1 MIPFFIANG
10 FAFLLVLLAIAI
22 TTLMLVTW
30 GSIGSA
36 VMAFGLIELA
46 AALLYKRFL
55 NRDQSDIYE

>member
-1 MIPFFIANG
+1 MG
-10 FAFLLVLLAIAI
+10 RWLLILLAVVMVVIMVAC
-22 TTLMLVTW
+22 W

-55 NRDQSDIYE
+55 NRDRSDIYE

>member
-1 MIPFFIANG
+1 MIG
-10 FAFLLVLLAIAI
+10 RWLLILLAAVMVIGMVAF
-22 TTLMLVTW
+22 W

-55 NRDQSDIYE
+55 NRDRSDIYE

>member
-1 MIPFFIANG
+1 MG
-10 FAFLLVLLAIAI
+10 RWLLILLAVGMAVIMVAY
-22 TTLMLVTW
+22 W

-55 NRDQSDIYE
+55 NRDRSDIYE

>member
-1 MIPFFIANG
+1 MG
-10 FAFLLVLLAIAI
+10 RWLLILLAVVMVVIMIAY
-22 TTLMLVTW
+22 W

-55 NRDQSDIYE
+55 NRDQSDLYE

>member
-1 MIPFFIANG
+1 MG
-10 FAFLLVLLAIAI
+10 HWLLILLAVVMVVIMVAY
-22 TTLMLVTW
+22 W

-55 NRDQSDIYE
+55 NRDRSDIYE

>member
-1 MIPFFIANG
+1 MG
-10 FAFLLVLLAIAI
+10 RWLLILLAVVMVVIMVAY
-22 TTLMLVTW
+22 W

-55 NRDQSDIYE
+55 NRDQSDLYE

>member
-1 MIPFFIANG
+1 MG
-10 FAFLLVLLAIAI
+10 RWLLTLLAVVMVVIMIAY
-22 TTLMLVTW
+22 W

-55 NRDQSDIYE
+55 NRDRSDIYE

>member
-1 MIPFFIANG
+1 MG
-10 FAFLLVLLAIAI
+10 RWLLILLAVVMVVFMVAY
-22 TTLMLVTW
+22 W

-55 NRDQSDIYE
+55 NRDRSDIYE

>member
-1 MIPFFIANG
+1 MG
-10 FAFLLVLLAIAI
+10 RWLLILLAVVMVVIMVAY
-22 TTLMLVTW
+22 W

-55 NRDQSDIYE
+55 NRDRSDIYG

>member
-1 MIPFFIANG
+1 MG
-10 FAFLLVLLAIAI
+10 RWLLILLAVVMVVIMIAY
-22 TTLMLVTW
+22 W

-55 NRDQSDIYE
+55 NRDRSDLYE

>member
-1 MIPFFIANG
+1 MGRWLLI
-10 FAFLLVLLAIAI
+10 LLVVVMVVIMVAY
-22 TTLMLVTW
+22 W

-55 NRDQSDIYE
+55 NRDRSDIYE

>member
-1 MIPFFIANG
+1 MG
-10 FAFLLVLLAIAI
+10 RWLLILLAVVMVVIMVAY
-22 TTLMLVTW
+22 W

-55 NRDQSDIYE
+55 NRDRSDIYE

>member
-1 MIPFFIANG
+1 MG
-10 FAFLLVLLAIAI
+10 RWLLILLAVVMVIVMVAY
-22 TTLMLVTW
+22 W

-55 NRDQSDIYE
+55 NRDQSDLYE

>member
-1 MIPFFIANG
+1 MG
-10 FAFLLVLLAIAI
+10 RWLLILLAVVMAVV
-22 TTLMLVTW
+22 MVACW

-55 NRDQSDIYE
+55 NRDRSDLYE

>member
-1 MIPFFIANG
+1 MG
-10 FAFLLVLLAIAI
+10 RWLLILLAVVMVVIMVAY
-22 TTLMLVTW
+22 W

>member
-1 MIPFFIANG
+1 MG
-10 FAFLLVLLAIAI
+10 RWLLILLAVVMVVIMIAY
-22 TTLMLVTW
+22 W

>member
-1 MIPFFIANG
+1 MG
-10 FAFLLVLLAIAI
+10 RWLLILLAVVMVVI
-22 TTLMLVTW
+22 MLAYW

-55 NRDQSDIYE
+55 NRDQSDLYE

>member
-1 MIPFFIANG
+1 MG
-10 FAFLLVLLAIAI
+10 RWLLILLAVVMVVI
-22 TTLMLVTW
+22 TVAYW

-55 NRDQSDIYE
+55 NRDRSDIYE